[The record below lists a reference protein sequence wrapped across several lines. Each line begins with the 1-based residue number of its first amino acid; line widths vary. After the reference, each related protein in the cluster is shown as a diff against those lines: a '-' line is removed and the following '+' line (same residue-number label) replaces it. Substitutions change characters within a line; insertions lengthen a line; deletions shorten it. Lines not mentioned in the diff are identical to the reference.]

1 MWEDLAKEGVEIKF
15 IMDLKSKDKKS
26 VLKELLEQTNL
37 NEIKK
42 QLVLNSLLNREKI
55 GTTGFGNHIAIP
67 HTRSLAVKRIY
78 LIIGKS
84 KEGINFES
92 VDNKPVNLIFL
103 LIAPPIER
111 KPLYLLLLGK
121 IAKLCQKIIEDDFKC
136 FNISEEEEFKKYLE
150 NLMEGEI

>member
-1 MWEDLAKEGVEIKF
+1 MCEDLIKKGVEIKF
-15 IMDLKSKDKKS
+15 IMNLKSKDKRN
-26 VLKELLEQTNL
+26 VLKELLEQTDL
-37 NEIKK
+37 NKTKK

-55 GTTGFGNHIAIP
+55 GTTGFGDRIAIP

-84 KEGINFES
+84 EEGVDFES
-92 VDNKPVNLIFL
+92 IDNKPVNLIFL
-103 LIAPPIER
+103 LIAPPVER

-121 IAKLCQKIIEDDFKC
+121 IAKLCQKIIEDNFKC
-136 FNISEEEEFKKYLE
+136 FNIKEEEEFKKYLE